1 MRPAWRTADWK
12 KPLALDF
19 IRFVNSDESLREFT
33 SVTNT
38 VKALDYTMSKEE
50 KEKLTPFGKSLM
62 ELKEKS
68 DVVYPYSTNSV
79 YANNQAFFG
88 THESFRS
95 TVSTNYQWPAEALH
109 ENGITAE
116 QYFAGME
123 TYYRNNWASLLK

>member
-1 MRPAWRTADWK
+1 MSK
-12 KPLALDF
+12 
-19 IRFVNSDESLREFT
+19 ICM

-109 ENGITAE
+109 ENGITAA

>member
-1 MRPAWRTADWK
+1 MKANVEDWK

-109 ENGITAE
+109 EKRNHRRTVLCGNG
-116 QYFAGME
+116 
-123 TYYRNNWASLLK
+123 NLLSQQLGFSA